1 MTLPPLAPPP
11 EPLKWLLTGNEADAK
26 DFREHIHSYNSALAF
41 MSVGANL
48 DTSVAQLGNY
58 IYHFCYELY
67 HRMGSLLLQPSEVP
81 KFAQL
86 YISDSHVELDGRM
99 GNFGGLNRDTMQLLQ
114 TMLHACNLYAS
125 IY

>member
-1 MTLPPLAPPP
+1 
-11 EPLKWLLTGNEADAK
+11 
-26 DFREHIHSYNSALAF
+26 